1 MGSSDDR
8 VYAAERII
16 QKRIRKGVVEYRVKW
31 KGWNQRYNTWEPE
44 VNILDRRLIEIYEQ
58 GNKSSNTPSKRGPK
72 KKEKERDPEPESEED
87 EYTFNDDDGHSN
99 SHVGASSTGPANS
112 SVSQS
117 ISASSA
123 SPSTSAS
130 NDATQQQQHHRHHHH
145 EKDKEKDKEKKHHHH
160 HHHHHH
166 KAERSNS
173 RRSESPHT
181 HAENKR
187 QKSVEHA
194 VTNSTNSS
202 LAFIPEADSN
212 SSSSEDQPLSRKEVA
227 GTKRKAEVLKESGK
241 IGVTIKTSPDGPPP
255 AKIHCSVDTATP
267 ISTPLKAETEPLS
280 PETPASRPEQA
291 TPSEK
296 PQQYNGHQQQQQ
308 HHHQQ
313 QDDDDDE
320 SSSQADSQHEAENN
334 HLPLINN
341 NINSNN
347 HNHQQQQQNHQH
359 QHRQQQLDAIFENSP
374 PKQKST
380 PLTPL
385 SPPAL
390 PPRFWLPSK
399 CNISNKVVITD
410 VTVNYETVTIR
421 ECKTERGF
429 FRERDM
435 KSSDS
440 VA

>member
-1 MGSSDDR
+1 M
-8 VYAAERII
+8 
-16 QKRIRKGVVEYRVKW
+16 KW

-72 KKEKERDPEPESEED
+72 KKEKERDPDPEPESDD
-87 EYTFNDDDGHSN
+87 EYTFTEDDVQPNHSSSTAAALNTISSTN
-99 SHVGASSTGPANS
+99 STLAASSS
-112 SVSQS
+112 SLT
-117 ISASSA
+117 
-123 SPSTSAS
+123 PAS
-130 NDATQQQQHHRHHHH
+130 NNSTHNHHHH
-145 EKDKEKDKEKKHHHH
+145 YHHDKDKEKEKDKEKKHHHH

-166 KAERSNS
+166 SSKADRAAN

-181 HAENKR
+181 HSENKR
-187 QKSVEHA
+187 QKDH
-194 VTNSTNSS
+194 VTANSS
-202 LAFIPEADSN
+202 SLTFIAEADTN
-212 SSSSEDQPLSRKEVA
+212 SSSSEDQPLSRKEL

-296 PQQYNGHQQQQQ
+296 PQQFNA
-308 HHHQQ
+308 

-320 SSSQADSQHEAENN
+320 SSSQAESQNETDNN
-334 HLPLINN
+334 SHHNN
-341 NINSNN
+341 NIISSNN
-347 HNHQQQQQNHQH
+347 INGQRNQNFDNN
-359 QHRQQQLDAIFENSP
+359 LANSP
-374 PKQKST
+374 PKSKSQS
-380 PLTPL
+380 LTPL
-385 SPPAL
+385 SPQAL

-399 CNISNKVVITD
+399 CNISDKVVITD
-410 VTVNYETVTIR
+410 VTVNFETVTIR

>member
-72 KKEKERDPEPESEED
+72 RKEKERDPEPESEED

-99 SHVGASSTGPANS
+99 SHTTATS
-112 SVSQS
+112 
-117 ISASSA
+117 SSA
-123 SPSTSAS
+123 
-130 NDATQQQQHHRHHHH
+130 QQHHRHHHH
-145 EKDKEKDKEKKHHHH
+145 DKDKDKDKEKKHHHH

-166 KAERSNS
+166 HKAERLNS
-173 RRSESPHT
+173 RRSESPLT

-187 QKSVEHA
+187 QKSASTDHTA
-194 VTNSTNSS
+194 TNNTNTSSSS

-212 SSSSEDQPLSRKEVA
+212 SSSSEDQPLSRKEVV

-308 HHHQQ
+308 QQHHHHHQQQ

-347 HNHQQQQQNHQH
+347 QQQPHQ
-359 QHRQQQLDAIFENSP
+359 QHRQQQHLDVIYEHSP
-374 PKQKST
+374 PKQKSA

-399 CNISNKVVITD
+399 CNIANKVVITD